1 MTEYYYIATGGGCKI
16 YTLRL
21 HWQECGHDGEV
32 VERDNYVRN
41 LAIDPDVAY
50 AKAKSYV
57 DAFSGTLKGEAN
69 IDLNDYKSRIDDYV
83 WDGKTMCYGNKYY
96 GDSIASIVEDE
107 DGVQYLAEEYGY
119 PTNPRQAD
127 VDCKALVDSLKEV
140 KAYHKYH
147 AKLEADRQKEIDML
161 SHSARKSEFI
171 DQPLGSH
178 LMLDVE
184 ILEVFAF
191 EGHYGTSWC
200 VKAVDDNNNRITAFS
215 TAKWVREL
223 QGGEKMMI
231 KGVVSDF
238 RARDEQVELL
248 DGTFTMINDVK
259 STTIKRIKEVA

>member
-21 HWQECGHDGEV
+21 YWQESGWGGELV
-32 VERDNYVRN
+32 DRDNYVRN
-41 LAIDPDVAY
+41 LSIDPETAY
-50 AKAKSYV
+50 AKAKAYV
-57 DAFSGTLKGEAN
+57 DACGGTLRGEAN
-69 IDLNDYKSRIDDYV
+69 IDLNEYKSRIDNFV

-96 GDSIASIVEDE
+96 GHSIANIVEDD

-119 PTNPRQAD
+119 PANPRQAD
-127 VDCKALVDSLKEV
+127 IDCKALVDSLKEV

-178 LMLDVE
+178 LMLEVE

-200 VKAVDDNNNRITAFS
+200 VKAVDDNNNRISAFS

-231 KGVVSDF
+231 KGIMSDF
-238 RARDEQVELL
+238 RIRNEQVKLL
-248 DGTFTMINDVK
+248 DGTYTMINDIK
-259 STTIKRIKEVA
+259 TTYLKRIKEVL